1 MTRSD
6 DRNIARAVRHSQRFL
21 TPANILP
28 LAAFAFLLI
37 GAAAWLVLLGAHAA
51 NASLIRDRIWYA
63 GLLLTGI
70 PVVWKTLGLVL
81 RGHFASDLIAML
93 AVVGALLLNQPL
105 AGLLIVLMQTGGEA
119 LERYAEG
126 RASDAVRDLEAAAPR
141 IAHRVTSGTV
151 EDIVAEDVEIG
162 DVLLIRP
169 GELVPSDAVVLE
181 GHSAVDVSRI
191 TGEPMPLDATEGT
204 RLASGSGNGSGPLT
218 VRATALARESQY
230 ARIVELVRTA
240 QASKAPLQRLADRYA
255 VWFTPAAL
263 LVCAVAWI
271 WSGDPQ
277 RALAVLVV
285 ATPCPLILATPI
297 AIIGGINL
305 AAKRQLIVRHGG
317 ALEQIGT
324 TTTAIFDK
332 TGTLTIG
339 RPEVDRVVARPPW
352 TERELLR
359 LAAGVEHNS
368 GHLLARTLVAAA
380 RRSAG
385 EGGALP
391 VASQVVEAHGGGV
404 SGWVEGHEVIVGAR
418 SLVIARYPSA
428 ADSLAALEANFP
440 DAIGLRAYV
449 AIDGEAVGIVQY
461 ADSIRADAADV
472 VRDLREL
479 GIRRIM
485 LLSGDRTANAEA
497 VAQRVGVTEARG
509 DLLPQD
515 KARIVGELRAARER
529 VLMVGDGTNDAP
541 AMSSATV
548 GISLAAHG
556 GGITAEAA
564 DIVVLADELALIPVM
579 IRIGRRTMRIAHQ
592 SLVVGLGLSGVA
604 MVFALFGF
612 IRPPVGALL
621 QEVIDVVSI
630 LNALRSS
637 RAPSGGSEAHGPTSS
652 LAPAGTQSTAAT
664 T

>member
-1 MTRSD
+1 MARTN
-6 DRNIARAVRHSQRFL
+6 DRNIAGVVRHAGRFL
-21 TPANILP
+21 TLANLLP
-28 LAAFAFLLI
+28 LAAFAFLCI
-37 GAAAWLVLLGAHAA
+37 GAAVWLGLLGARTV
-51 NASLIRDRIWYA
+51 NASLIRDRIWYV

-70 PVVWKTLGLVL
+70 PVVWKTLELL
-81 RGHFASDLIAML
+81 FQGHFASDLIAML
-93 AVVGALLLNQPL
+93 AVIGALLLNQPL

-141 IAHRVTSGTV
+141 VAHRLTNGTV
-151 EDIVAEDVEIG
+151 EDIVADDVQIG
-162 DVLLIRP
+162 DFLFIRP
-169 GELVPSDAVVLE
+169 GELVPSDAVVVE
-181 GHSAVDVSRI
+181 GHSSVDVSRI
-191 TGEPMPLDATEGT
+191 TGEPMPLDATAGT
-204 RLASGSGNGSGPLT
+204 TLPSGSGNGSGPLT

-255 VWFTPAAL
+255 VWFTPATL
-263 LVCAVAWI
+263 VVCAAAWI

-305 AAKRQLIVRHGG
+305 AAKRQLIVRYGG
-317 ALEQIGT
+317 AIEQIGAT
-324 TTTAIFDK
+324 TMAIFDK

-339 RPEVDRVVARPPW
+339 RPEVERVVAQSPW

-380 RRSAG
+380 RQSAG
-385 EGGALP
+385 EDGELP
-391 VASQVVEAHGGGV
+391 VASQIVDTPGSGV

-418 SLVIARYPSA
+418 SLVIERYPTTAESLSA
-428 ADSLAALEANFP
+428 LDANFA

-449 AIDGEAVGIVQY
+449 TIDGKAVGVVQY
-461 ADSIRADAADV
+461 ADRIRADAADV

-479 GIRRIM
+479 GIHRIM
-485 LLSGDRTANAEA
+485 LLSGDRTANVEA
-497 VAQRVGVTEARG
+497 VAQKVGLTEALG
-509 DLLPQD
+509 ELLPQD
-515 KARIVGELRAARER
+515 KARIVRELLAQKEI

-564 DIVVLADELALIPVM
+564 DIVVLADELALIPAM
-579 IRIGRRTMRIAHQ
+579 IRIGRRTMHIARQ
-592 SLVVGLGLSGVA
+592 SLAVGLGLSGIA
-604 MVFALFGF
+604 MLFALAGF

-621 QEVIDVVSI
+621 QEVIDVASI
-630 LNALRSS
+630 LNALR
-637 RAPSGGSEAHGPTSS
+637 TS
-652 LAPAGTQSTAAT
+652 AAAT